1 MSLSMYA
8 AAMKQEIDLET
19 AKRILSDQLEK
30 EAESRTISIEEIQK
44 AVAEEFGLQVYDL
57 TGPKKPKNIADP
69 RMIAMYLSRKLTV
82 KSHQDIGRA
91 FGGRSHGTVIHAV
104 KQIEANS
111 LKDEELKRVL
121 NQLQRKLRAC

>member
-1 MSLSMYA
+1 MS
-8 AAMKQEIDLET
+8 I
-19 AKRILSDQLEK
+19 
-30 EAESRTISIEEIQK
+30 
-44 AVAEEFGLQVYDL
+44 
-57 TGPKKPKNIADP
+57 P
-69 RMIAMYLSRKLTV
+69 TV
-82 KSHQDIGRA
+82 THQDIGRA